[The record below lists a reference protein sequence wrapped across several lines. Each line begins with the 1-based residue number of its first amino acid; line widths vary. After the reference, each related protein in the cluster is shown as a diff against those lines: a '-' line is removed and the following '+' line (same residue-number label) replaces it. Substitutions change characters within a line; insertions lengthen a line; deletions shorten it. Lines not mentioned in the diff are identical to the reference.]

1 MDIVELILVHIHA
14 YAENILHYFF
24 SKGKYV
30 SVHAYIAGQVELRFG
45 DRDVRNNSY
54 ILRGDIPGDDYY
66 VNTLLC
72 ASDTTNPATRQWYD
86 RDGDAL
92 GTTQP
97 SNGAYQA
104 IDSVSGGV
112 LLYIAGNIDTGLH
125 YCRISDSSGNI
136 QTLYAGLY
144 TSSGSGQSGRAN
156 GENMCGTPARAT
168 QLTALQLCLTCQV
181 RNIGIKL
188 VSLFFT
194 Q

>member
-1 MDIVELILVHIHA
+1 MH
-14 YAENILHYFF
+14 
-24 SKGKYV
+24 V
-30 SVHAYIAGQVELRFG
+30 SVHAYIAGQEELRFG

-54 ILRGDIPGDDYY
+54 IRRGDIPHAPGG
-66 VNTLLC
+66 VNGLLC

-92 GTTQP
+92 GTTAP
-97 SNGAYQA
+97 YDGAYQA
-104 IDSVSGGV
+104 NDSASGGL
-112 LLYIAGNIDTGLH
+112 LLYVLGYIDTGLH

-144 TSSGSGQSGRAN
+144 TGGSGGAN

-181 RNIGIKL
+181 RSIGIKL
-188 VSLFFT
+188 VSLFLT

>member
-1 MDIVELILVHIHA
+1 MQKEFA
-14 YAENILHYFF
+14 FF
-24 SKGKYV
+24 FLSKVMYV
-30 SVHAYIAGQVELRFG
+30 SVHAYIAGQELRFG
-45 DRDVRNNSY
+45 DRVVRNNSY
-54 ILRGDIPGDDYY
+54 IRRGDIPGSAEET
-66 VNTLLC
+66 VNALLC
-72 ASDTTNPATRQWYD
+72 ASDTTNPTTRQWYD

-92 GTTQP
+92 GTTAP
-97 SNGAYQA
+97 SNGVYQA
-104 IDSVSGGV
+104 IDSASGGL
-112 LLYIAGNIDTGLH
+112 LLYPAGGIDTGLH

-144 TSSGSGQSGRAN
+144 MPSAFEQSGRAN

-181 RNIGIKL
+181 RSIGIKL